1 MADAAGKKKK
11 TKTAE
16 TKPAAVTKAV
26 ENKPKKVPALKK
38 HKFLLKKVEAKHR
51 LKNSVA
57 GQIYKEQKEKG
68 RALTGDEQKT
78 AFNTVCKELSKHRKR
93 SDKQIA
99 RKDAHTARLEKHE
112 QAKAD
117 GTLEKKIAEKMASRK
132 TNWHKAGKARH
143 LRHVAKKARKAKTT
157 PEELAALKAK
167 RGPVFKDS
175 LKKCGRLYCYSVFT
189 GYKRGLRNQ
198 HENTALLKVEGCKTA
213 LDARWYC
220 GKKAAF
226 VYKAKR
232 KTQVPNKP
240 IKKKIRVIWGKVTR
254 PHGHTGKVRAKFDI
268 NLPST
273 AIGKKIRIMLY
284 PSNV

>member
-1 MADAAGKKKK
+1 MAKEKAKPEAA
-11 TKTAE
+11 
-16 TKPAAVTKAV
+16 TKAV
-26 ENKPKKVPALKK
+26 ENKPKKVTALKK
-38 HKFLLKKVEAKHR
+38 HKFLLKKVESNYR
-51 LKNSVA
+51 LKNKVTEA
-57 GQIYKEQKEKG
+57 IRKEQKEQGKV
-68 RALTGDEQKT
+68 LTSDEQK
-78 AFNTVCKELSKHRKR
+78 AIHHTVRKELTKPRHRTATYFKHQT
-93 SDKQIA
+93 DKT
-99 RKDAHTARLEKHE
+99 K
-112 QAKAD
+112 
-117 GTLEKKIAEKMASRK
+117 EKKLAVREKK
-132 TNWHKAGKARH
+132 KKAGHPSSKKQRLVRLAK
-143 LRHVAKKARKAKTT
+143 KKAREAKVT
-157 PEELAALKAK
+157 PEERKAK
-167 RGPVFKDS
+167 KKPVHRDS
-175 LKKCGRLYCYSVFT
+175 FKKCGRLYCYSVFT

-213 LDARWYC
+213 HDARWYC